1 MGANEKR
8 MRTHPFSAALQSSGN
23 QQVSCARAQASHLVG
38 QPTALPGI
46 ISPMAGIAR
55 HRRAQTALLGC
66 RPSPPSVTPALDG
79 QALTAL
85 RAASVDDFA
94 TARGLH
100 ANTEAMGAL
109 AARHGRLIGTF
120 HVALTR
126 WRMGC
131 GVLCKDLTRQHNGS
145 ATPSQ
150 KFGFRGTRYLN
161 CFSLRRQ
168 YFTFTSAGCRP
179 ERPRQ
184 QRRTDPVDNSPR
196 LTRLAVEFR
205 LSQES
210 STPLGRRN
218 ALSHLRLSASHSF
231 KCKPMKTP
239 EGNRAVRVERCGRY
253 DVATPQ
259 QTT

>member
-8 MRTHPFSAALQSSGN
+8 MRTHPFSAALRSSGN
-23 QQVSCARAQASHLVG
+23 QQVSCARAQASRLVDR
-38 QPTALPGI
+38 PAAPPGI
-46 ISPMAGIAR
+46 IPPMAGIAR
-55 HRRAQTALLGC
+55 HRRAQTALLGR
-66 RPSPPSVTPALDG
+66 RPSPPSVTPALNG

-85 RAASVDDFA
+85 CAASVDDFA

-126 WRMGC
+126 WRMDC
-131 GVLCKDLTRQHNGS
+131 GVLYKNLTRQHNGS

-161 CFSLRRQ
+161 RFSLRRQ
-168 YFTFTSAGCRP
+168 YLTFTGACRGP
-179 ERPRQ
+179 DHPRQ
-184 QRRTDPVDNSPR
+184 QRRTDPVDNSPC
-196 LTRLAVEFR
+196 LTRLAVEFW

-210 STPLGRRN
+210 STPLRPPQCVV
-218 ALSHLRLSASHSF
+218 ASAAECVPQLR
-231 KCKPMKTP
+231 M
-239 EGNRAVRVERCGRY
+239 
-253 DVATPQ
+253 
-259 QTT
+259 QTYEDS